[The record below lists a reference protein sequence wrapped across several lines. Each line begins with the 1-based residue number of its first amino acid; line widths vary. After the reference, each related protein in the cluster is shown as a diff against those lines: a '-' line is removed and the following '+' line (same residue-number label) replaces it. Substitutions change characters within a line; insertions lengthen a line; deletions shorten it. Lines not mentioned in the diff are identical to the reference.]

1 MSFSIERKSKMKKLG
16 ENLNILEDTIE
27 LLKISSL
34 RLWLKEKPLKKE
46 SLFPMS
52 QNNYN
57 KSEVS
62 LLLVLK
68 INLRPKTYPT

>member
-1 MSFSIERKSKMKKLG
+1 MKKLG
-16 ENLNILEDTIE
+16 ENLNILEDTIQ
-27 LLKISSL
+27 LPKITSL
-34 RLWLKEKPLKKE
+34 RLQLKEKPLKKE

-52 QNNYN
+52 QNNYS

-68 INLRPKTYPT
+68 KINLRPKTYPT